1 MTLSEAIGIL
11 RLHRKWEKGVDIV
24 KISQE
29 DLQLAMDTITELAD
43 PKLLVGTTPNAWD
56 LFFVRKL
63 QIELQQMSNKE
74 SVYTKQ
80 YTEGYLD
87 GFEQGAKWVWNNF
100 KLEIK

>member
-11 RLHRKWEKGVDIV
+11 ILHRKWEKGVDIV

-29 DLQLAMDTITELAD
+29 DLQLAMDTITELVD
-43 PKLLVGTTPNAWD
+43 TKLLVGTTPNAWD

-63 QIELQQMSNKE
+63 QIELDKIPFRS
-74 SVYTKQ
+74 
-80 YTEGYLD
+80 GIDDGGFLD
-87 GFEQGAKWVWNNF
+87 GKLSGFEEGAEWVWNNF